1 MPSPLVQEIT
11 ANTNGFQAG
20 MKQAEQSLEGFVNST
35 KKTGRQA
42 NELRKAL
49 KQSTTEAMN
58 LQKQLSQ
65 MSDIELN
72 SDYGRQMQAQ
82 FQQAMQAAAE
92 YKDQFQDIQQEINNL
107 ASDTKYW
114 DAAKEGIGLVSNGL
128 QGLASVYGL
137 MGGEEKKFQQALV
150 AVNAIESTANT
161 IIGIG
166 NTLQKQSA
174 LMVGLRAAKEKLFG
188 VAKTASTAA
197 EVAGT
202 AAITAETT
210 AVGAATTAQT
220 AWNAALLANPI
231 GIVIAAVAALAAAI
245 YGIVKA
251 IDSQTTAEKQQAEFL
266 DEVNRRMEEQSQ
278 KAGDIISKY
287 ETLKAKYE
295 ECGGSVT
302 KLTEFSKL
310 YGKEIQ
316 KLGGDTSSLSKI
328 TAFFSTET
336 SNAFIKASY
345 NRANAIAME
354 QAYAVQLGKV
364 YAKISEIQT
373 RLAKGETIDIGDLE
387 NIGLNFKQL
396 DPSKWRKE
404 SGFDDIIAGVFQP
417 SAQDIKYIGD
427 NLAADM
433 SDLLVQGLEQTRK
446 NLSPVLDKTKA
457 YLNKQYE
464 ELLDGTGID
473 KGRHSALFDNNIK
486 IDTPKVTKSSNKS
499 TKSTHQETTAVQKLD
514 NEIKKLNN
522 DLSDLGPRTDKNAK
536 AVDALI
542 TRINALKV
550 KKLDIMPN
558 NSLADVENYK
568 KAMQDLISTLPQGSE
583 ELATWKEQLIKLEGT
598 IADTKISLVDTNTM
612 DGLKAA
618 KSECERILALLPSGH
633 PDIKKY
639 AELWN
644 GFNSALTETERKLN
658 NIKNGIQEG
667 SIAEIKQ
674 QIDQLKRRLENENLS
689 ISVKTE
695 IELQIEDLEKEIKR
709 RTTNIPTIEFRLPLD
724 TTFDYKKTPIEIMKE
739 QLEDIAKQRDAKIEA
754 KVLLD
759 GDELEKANEE
769 IAKLE
774 TNYSKL
780 QKQIKSTEIA
790 EDIKEFKKEL
800 GNLKLDAFKG
810 VTGVFKDIYSA
821 FTDLPAALDECD
833 NAFEGFFT
841 ILDSFTGLFENIMG
855 VIDIFKQIQTAI
867 TTLSGASV
875 AASKAMSAAKK
886 DEAMASA
893 SAAAANTAEQNSK
906 MGPWGWVIAIG
917 AAVAIMAALMSLMKF
932 AGGGIVGGNSFFG
945 DHNLVR
951 VNSGEMILNK
961 RQQSHL
967 FNMLD
972 SGSFGGGGGGTA
984 TVKIKGEDLYI
995 ALKNVSKRKG
1005 LSGVNTGIK

>member
-1 MPSPLVQEIT
+1 
-11 ANTNGFQAG
+11 

-92 YKDQFQDIQQEINNL
+92 YKDQFEDIQQEINNL

-114 DAAKEGIGLVSNGL
+114 DAAKEGIGLVSSGL

-161 IIGIG
+161 IISIG

-188 VAKTASTAA
+188 AAKTASTAA

-231 GIVIAAVAALAAAI
+231 GLVIGGVAALGAAI

-251 IDSQTTAEKQQAEFL
+251 FDSQTAAEKQQAEFL

-287 ETLKAKYE
+287 ETLKTKYE

-310 YGKEIQ
+310 YGKEIRA
-316 KLGGDTSSLSKI
+316 LGGDTSSLSKI
-328 TAFFSTET
+328 TAFFSDDV
-336 SNAFIKASY
+336 SKAFVRAAQ
-345 NRANAIAME
+345 NRAQALAME
-354 QAYAVQLGKV
+354 QAMAAHLGKL
-364 YAKISEIQT
+364 YAKISEIQK
-373 RLAKGETIDIGDLE
+373 RLAEGKTIDAGDFE
-387 NIGLNFKQL
+387 ALNLDPKDYVKDFKQE
-396 DPSKWRKE
+396 W
-404 SGFDDIIAGVFQP
+404 GFDDILAKAFQP
-417 SAQDIKYIGD
+417 SAVDYKYIGK
-427 NLAADM
+427 
-433 SDLLVQGLEQTRK
+433 DLNETMERIAVGMVDAWEK
-446 NLSPVLDKTKA
+446 NTKPMINAINKSLDKSFAQIKVDA
-457 YLNKQYE
+457 GDAINWDKFNAQFDSQINIDPNK
-464 ELLDGTGID
+464 T
-473 KGRHSALFDNNIK
+473 
-486 IDTPKVTKSSNKS
+486 KS
-499 TKSTHQETTAVQKLD
+499 TKSTQQQTTAIQKLD
-514 NEIKKLNN
+514 NEIKKLND
-522 DLSDLGPRTDKNAK
+522 DLSDLGQRNEQNGKTI
-536 AVDALI
+536 DALI
-542 TRINALKV
+542 NRINALKV
-550 KKLDIMPN
+550 KKLNIMPR
-558 NSLADVENYK
+558 NSIADIENYK
-568 KAMQDLISTLPQGSE
+568 KAMQDLLSTLPKGSE
-583 ELATWKEQLIKLEGT
+583 EYNKWKEILLSLETT
-598 IADTKISLVDTNTM
+598 IADTKISLVDTDTM
-612 DGLKAA
+612 DGLKVV

-639 AELWN
+639 GDLLKDVN
-644 GFNSALTETERKLN
+644 TKLSETEQKIN
-658 NIKNGIQEG
+658 NIKNGVEEG
-667 SIAEIKQ
+667 SITWYKQ
-674 QIDQLKRRLENENLS
+674 RIAKIDMDLNDKNLS
-689 ISVKTE
+689 DSERAEKE
-695 IELQIEDLEKEIKR
+695 LEKERLQKLMNSITADKYVIR
-709 RTTNIPTIEFRLPLD
+709 PDIEVD
-724 TTFDYKKTPIEIMKE
+724 STFFYKKTPLEQLQEQLSAAELNVKQQIEINATLDDDALKE
-739 QLEDIAKQRDAKIEA
+739 GVEKLHEFEKEATAIRNKI
-754 KVLLD
+754 
-759 GDELEKANEE
+759 
-769 IAKLE
+769 KL
-774 TNYSKL
+774 
-780 QKQIKSTEIA
+780 TEITV
-790 EDIKEFKKEL
+790 DIKDLKKEL

-875 AASKAMSAAKK
+875 AASKATAAAKK

-984 TVKIKGEDLYI
+984 TIKVKGEDLYI
-995 ALKNVSKRKG
+995 ALKNHSRRKA
-1005 LSGVNTGIK
+1005 LSGKSTGIK

>member
-92 YKDQFQDIQQEINNL
+92 YKDQFEDIQQEINNL

-114 DAAKEGIGLVSNGL
+114 DAAKEGIGLVSSGL

-161 IIGIG
+161 IISIG

-188 VAKTASTAA
+188 AAKTASTAA

-231 GIVIAAVAALAAAI
+231 GLVIGGVAALGAAI

-251 IDSQTTAEKQQAEFL
+251 FDSQTAAEKQQAEFL

-287 ETLKAKYE
+287 ETLKTKYE

-310 YGKEIQ
+310 YGKEIRA
-316 KLGGDTSSLSKI
+316 LGGDTSSLSKI
-328 TAFFSTET
+328 TAFFSDDV
-336 SNAFIKASY
+336 SKAFVRAAQ
-345 NRANAIAME
+345 NRAQALAME
-354 QAYAVQLGKV
+354 QAMAAHLGKL
-364 YAKISEIQT
+364 YAKISEIQK
-373 RLAKGETIDIGDLE
+373 RLAEGKTIDAGDFE
-387 NIGLNFKQL
+387 ALNLDPKDYVKDFKQE
-396 DPSKWRKE
+396 W
-404 SGFDDIIAGVFQP
+404 GFDDILAKAFQP
-417 SAQDIKYIGD
+417 SAVDYKYIGK
-427 NLAADM
+427 
-433 SDLLVQGLEQTRK
+433 DLNETMERIAVGMVDAWEK
-446 NLSPVLDKTKA
+446 NTKPMINAINKSLDKSFAQIKVDA
-457 YLNKQYE
+457 GDAINWDKFNAQFDSQINIDPNK
-464 ELLDGTGID
+464 T
-473 KGRHSALFDNNIK
+473 
-486 IDTPKVTKSSNKS
+486 KS
-499 TKSTHQETTAVQKLD
+499 TKSTQQQTTAIQKLD
-514 NEIKKLNN
+514 NEIKKLND
-522 DLSDLGPRTDKNAK
+522 DLSDLGQRNEQNGKTI
-536 AVDALI
+536 DALI
-542 TRINALKV
+542 NRINALKV
-550 KKLDIMPN
+550 KKLNIMPR
-558 NSLADVENYK
+558 NSIADIENYK
-568 KAMQDLISTLPQGSE
+568 KAMQDLLSTLPKGSE
-583 ELATWKEQLIKLEGT
+583 EYNKWKEILLSLETT
-598 IADTKISLVDTNTM
+598 IADTKISLVDTDTM
-612 DGLKAA
+612 DGLKVV

-639 AELWN
+639 GDLLKDVN
-644 GFNSALTETERKLN
+644 TKLSETEQKIN
-658 NIKNGIQEG
+658 NIKNGVEEG
-667 SIAEIKQ
+667 SITWYKQ
-674 QIDQLKRRLENENLS
+674 RIAKIDMDLNDKNLS
-689 ISVKTE
+689 DSERAEKE
-695 IELQIEDLEKEIKR
+695 LEKERLQKLMNSITADKYVIR
-709 RTTNIPTIEFRLPLD
+709 PDIEVD
-724 TTFDYKKTPIEIMKE
+724 STFFYKKTPLEQLQEQLSAAELNVKQQIEINATLDDDALKE
-739 QLEDIAKQRDAKIEA
+739 GVEKLHEFEKEATAIRNKI
-754 KVLLD
+754 
-759 GDELEKANEE
+759 
-769 IAKLE
+769 KL
-774 TNYSKL
+774 
-780 QKQIKSTEIA
+780 TEITV
-790 EDIKEFKKEL
+790 DIKDLKKEL

-875 AASKAMSAAKK
+875 AASKATAAAKK

-984 TVKIKGEDLYI
+984 TIKVKGEDLYI
-995 ALKNVSKRKG
+995 ALKNHSRRKA
-1005 LSGVNTGIK
+1005 LSGKSTGIK